1 MRNGEVKGKRK
12 VGVREGGKG
21 PRVGG
26 VIGRGGKGKRGRG
39 KIVQVEQEYCRRRI
53 SDEKHIAYSSF
64 IVSFKTKYRSFGMSE
79 GFTTHSTLE

>member
-1 MRNGEVKGKRK
+1 MMRNGEVKGKRK

-39 KIVQVEQEYCRRRI
+39 KIVQV
-53 SDEKHIAYSSF
+53 
-64 IVSFKTKYRSFGMSE
+64 
-79 GFTTHSTLE
+79 